1 MASVLAS
8 LVAPSKGRIQ
18 DLLRLRCSIFGT
30 SYNPTSVRT
39 GAKYLRARLKGPS
52 MLRYYPEQ
60 LSFKQIN
67 NMFPKGDL
75 DLPDYDELQRLVDVG
90 NRKARGKGAPKKAK
104 TPADSRRLAKKRK

>member
-1 MASVLAS
+1 MASVIAS
-8 LVAPSKGRIQ
+8 LVAPSKNRIQ

-52 MLRYYPEQ
+52 MLRYYPET
-60 LSFKQIN
+60 LSFKKIN
-67 NMFPKGDL
+67 AMFPKGDL
-75 DLPDYDELQRLVDVG
+75 DLPDYDEWQRLIDVG

>member
-1 MASVLAS
+1 
-8 LVAPSKGRIQ
+8 
-18 DLLRLRCSIFGT
+18 
-30 SYNPTSVRT
+30 
-39 GAKYLRARLKGPS
+39 

-104 TPADSRRLAKKRK
+104 TPGE